1 MSLYESKQYL
11 TVYEDD
17 DYMVWVDTVKG
28 VVSVFLREKELTIHF
43 SYEDFCAFRESV
55 NSMTPIDM
63 DDAELSEVYMEERG
77 IGLYFDH
84 EEFHIFRDI
93 LNNLEI
99 MSRWFLCWN

>member
-1 MSLYESKQYL
+1 MSLCESRQCL

-28 VVSVFLREKELTIHF
+28 VINIFLREKELTMHF
-43 SYEDFCAFRESV
+43 SYEDFWALRESV
-55 NSMTPIDM
+55 NSLISM
-63 DDAELSEVYMEERG
+63 DKDEELSEVYMEERG
-77 IGLYFDH
+77 IGLYFDQ
-84 EEFHIFRDI
+84 EEFHIFKGV